1 MRKYKIRHFTNII
14 FLLAIIL
21 LIASCT
27 PQKKLIYLQ
36 DTGSVTV
43 DSAFKPQQFEYKL
56 QAKDVLYIN
65 VKTLDLE
72 SNNIFSE
79 DRTTQ
84 YAANSDLGLYING
97 YTINDSGNITLPV
110 VGDVYLLG
118 LNLEEAQQKVQQSV
132 NKYLK
137 EAVVTVKI
145 TNFKIVILG
154 EVGAPGVYTVY
165 NSKINILEALG
176 MAGDLDIYGK
186 REITLVRNENSKQ
199 TFHKLDLKDRKL
211 LQSNY
216 YYLLPNDIIIVDPLP
231 AKSWGFANAMTPITL
246 SLSLIST
253 TLLIINFVK

>member
-1 MRKYKIRHFTNII
+1 MKKDKIRHFRNII
-14 FLLAIIL
+14 YLLAIIL
-21 LIASCT
+21 LFAYCT

-36 DTGSVTV
+36 DTGSVSN
-43 DSAFKPQQFEYKL
+43 DSISKAQQFEYKL

-72 SNNIFSE
+72 SNNFFAE
-79 DRTTQ
+79 DRTQQ
-84 YAANSDLGLYING
+84 YTANSDLALYING
-97 YTINDSGNITLPV
+97 YMINDSGNIRLPV

-118 LNLEEAQQKVQQSV
+118 LSLEEAQQKVQESV

-145 TNFKIVILG
+145 TNFKITILG
-154 EVGAPGVYTVY
+154 EVGSPGVFNVY

-186 REITLVRNENSKQ
+186 REITLVRNENNIQ
-199 TFHKLDLKDRKL
+199 TFHKIDLKDRKL

-216 YYLLPNDIIIVDPLP
+216 FYLLPNDIIIVDPLP

-253 TLLIINFVK
+253 TILIINFIK

>member
-36 DTGSVTV
+36 DKGSIAG
-43 DSAFKPQQFEYKL
+43 DSAFQPQQFEYKL

-72 SNNIFSE
+72 SNNFLAPDQSL
-79 DRTTQ
+79 Q
-84 YAANSDLGLYING
+84 YSANSEMAIYING
-97 YTINDSGNITLPV
+97 YTINDSGKITLPV

-118 LNLEEAQQKVQQSV
+118 LNLEEAQQKVQESV

-137 EAVVTVKI
+137 EAIVTVRI
-145 TNFKIVILG
+145 TNFKITILG
-154 EVGAPGVYTVY
+154 EVGAPGVYNVY
-165 NSKINILEALG
+165 NSKISLLDAIG

-186 REITLVRNENSKQ
+186 REITLVRNENNKQ
-199 TFHKLDLKDRKL
+199 TFHKLDLKDRNL

-231 AKSWGFANAMTPITL
+231 AKSWGFANALGPISL